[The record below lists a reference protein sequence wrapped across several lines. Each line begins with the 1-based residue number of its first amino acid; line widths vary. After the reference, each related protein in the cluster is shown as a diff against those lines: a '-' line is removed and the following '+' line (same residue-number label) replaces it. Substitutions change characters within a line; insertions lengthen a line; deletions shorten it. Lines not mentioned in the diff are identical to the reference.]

1 MYIMCILENG
11 GKFLI
16 TSPHHLTKSPFSHKL
31 ILEGLAFR
39 GYSFGSFISF

>member
-1 MYIMCILENG
+1 MGE
-11 GKFLI
+11 KFLI

-31 ILEGLAFR
+31 ILEDLAMK